1 MTLLFRNGRETRQKV
16 ISGWLVVQQ
25 GSWHVDDEH
34 EALAKAVLARRTDI
48 QIDGRL
54 NALDLLQALQVW
66 HMACCSAV
74 SPACS
79 SMHQLSALPI
89 CFALHP
95 CHHAC
100 NARFMSTPG
109 LLYGA
114 LMCLM
119 MRTGA

>member
-1 MTLLFRNGRETRQKV
+1 M
-16 ISGWLVVQQ
+16 QQ